1 MSKIEYIDSD
11 NNVVETVEVA
21 DVDAMMDRARTRAE
35 MLGLTARKYREPEPE
50 PTEAEQIENARAE
63 AYTRIKQAHSDALS
77 EARERYSETEREGW
91 SELITDAKAGEG
103 SVIEGYAAEL
113 GISVA
118 EAASRILAVR
128 EGYRQAYGQ
137 ATGKLTRL
145 RDAVDAAE
153 TVEELEAI
161 TW

>member
-1 MSKIEYIDSD
+1 MTWLKKKDQ
-11 NNVVETVEVA
+11 
-21 DVDAMMDRARTRAE
+21 VDAEAIESARTDAHNRI
-35 MLGLTARKYREPEPE
+35 KKSH
-50 PTEAEQIENARAE
+50 AE
-63 AYTRIKQAHSDALS
+63 ALRD
-77 EARERYSETEREGW
+77 ARERYSDTEREGW
-91 SELITDAKAGEG
+91 SELVADAKAGEG

-113 GISVA
+113 GISVSDAA
-118 EAASRILAVR
+118 ERILTVR

-153 TVEELEAI
+153 TAEDLEAI

>member
-1 MSKIEYIDSD
+1 MTWLKKKEQ
-11 NNVVETVEVA
+11 
-21 DVDAMMDRARTRAE
+21 VDAEALESARTAAHNRI
-35 MLGLTARKYREPEPE
+35 KKSH
-50 PTEAEQIENARAE
+50 AE
-63 AYTRIKQAHSDALS
+63 ALRD
-77 EARERYSETEREGW
+77 ARERYSDTEREGW
-91 SELITDAKAGEG
+91 SELVTDAKSGEG

-113 GISVA
+113 GISVSDAA
-118 EAASRILAVR
+118 ERILTVR

-153 TVEELEAI
+153 SVEELEAI